1 MIFFCI
7 SISFGVCHYIGVW
20 VGWLFVFG
28 VLYIYIY
35 RDTLVVLGLVVC
47 CFLFLFFTRGAV
59 IIGLYRHHHEVLFCF
74 CFFFFIVGVLERH
87 FGGLGGFLSL
97 LQFLL

>member
-1 MIFFCI
+1 M
-7 SISFGVCHYIGVW
+7 FGV
-20 VGWLFVFG
+20 F
-28 VLYIYIY
+28 YIYISIAIHW
-35 RDTLVVLGLVVC
+35 
-47 CFLFLFFTRGAV
+47 LFSDWLFAVFYFCSLQGGAV
-59 IIGLYRHHHEVLFCF
+59 IIGLYHHHHEVLFCF